1 MKKLLIIGAGGHARS
16 VIDSALDSEQFD
28 EIGVV
33 SSSKLE
39 WGTYREV
46 SWVGTDK
53 DAKHLFDEGFHCAA
67 LGIGY
72 MGNGSP
78 SREHL
83 FKQYEEIGFKFP
95 SIIDPSAIVSKGAEI
110 GEGVFI
116 GKGAVVNANAH
127 LGCCSIINS
136 SSLVEH
142 DCVIGDFT
150 HIAVRAVLC
159 GAVRVGSRVL
169 IGANSTVL
177 QELTVGD
184 GAVIGAGALVLANV
198 LPNKI
203 ALGLY
208 KGSDK

>member
-1 MKKLLIIGAGGHARS
+1 MKKLLVIGAGGHARS
-16 VIDSALDSEQFD
+16 VIDSVLDSEEFD

-33 SSSKLE
+33 SSNKLE

-53 DAKHLFDEGFHCAA
+53 DARRLFDEGFHYAA

-78 SREHL
+78 LREHL
-83 FKQYEEIGFKFP
+83 FKQYKEIGFRFSP
-95 SIIDPSAIVSKGAEI
+95 IIDPSAIVSRGAEI

-116 GKGAVVNANAH
+116 GKGAVVNANARI
-127 LGCCSIINS
+127 GCCSIINS

-142 DCVIGDFT
+142 DCVINDFT
-150 HIAVRAVLC
+150 HIAVGAVLC

-169 IGANSTVL
+169 TGANSTVL

-184 GAVIGAGALVLANV
+184 GAVIGAGALVLADV
-198 LPNKI
+198 LPGKKV
-203 ALGLY
+203 LGLY